1 MQEQSSYCN
10 RQQKKEHDIMKNA
23 SIIDRATN
31 ALRRYR
37 TQLIRRRDA
46 QRVAG
51 LPDYLLKDIGWP
63 AAELDVCADCTQ

>member
-1 MQEQSSYCN
+1 
-10 RQQKKEHDIMKNA
+10 MKNA
-23 SIIDRATN
+23 SIFDRAAN

-63 AAELDVCADCTQ
+63 ATELDVCADCTQ

>member
-1 MQEQSSYCN
+1 MQEQSSYSL
-10 RQQKKEHDIMKNA
+10 RHDKKEHDIMKNSNIIGRAA
-23 SIIDRATN
+23 S

-63 AAELDVCADCTQ
+63 AAELDVCADCKQ